1 MQVSTPNQD
10 ILGNGARSDRDLAD
24 HLQKSEIYRD
34 YQRAFEAATGLPLV
48 LRSAGSFQAPL
59 QQSKNRNEFCS
70 MMAAQN
76 KTCSACLELQQR
88 METLATEKSAT
99 LECFAGLSE
108 SAVPVR
114 VGERVVAYLQT
125 GQVLL
130 RKPSEARFNTVL
142 HSLRQLGVSVDAT
155 ALKEAYFGTQNVSKH
170 RHESAVSLLVIFAQH
185 LSSLSNQLMVREAAA
200 ESPTV
205 ARARAYISE
214 HLSEEISLSL
224 VARAAAMSAFYFCK
238 VFKKE
243 TGLTFT
249 EYLARLRV
257 ETVKKM
263 LLNPHK
269 RISEAAYDAGFQSL
283 SQFNRVFR
291 HFVGETPSDYREA
304 LHRRGVGVGEPMR
317 MTFAA

>member
-1 MQVSTPNQD
+1 MQVSTPYQD
-10 ILGNGARSDRDLAD
+10 ILGNGARSDRDLVD

-59 QQSKNRNEFCS
+59 QESKNRNEFCA

-76 KTCSACLELQQR
+76 KTCAACLELQQR

-108 SAVPVR
+108 AAVPVR

-142 HSLRQLGVSVDAT
+142 QSLKQLGVSVDSR
-155 ALKEAYFGTQNVSKH
+155 ALREAYFGTQIVSKH

-185 LSSLSNQLMVREAAA
+185 LSSVSNQLMVREAAA

-205 ARARAYISE
+205 TTPVRTRPIAPSIMRLLIAVFTKTDWSKTTLVTSDLGTSRRC
-214 HLSEEISLSL
+214 EIAPLIPFTTAIVL
-224 VARAAAMSAFYFCK
+224 ASA
-238 VFKKE
+238 
-243 TGLTFT
+243 LD
-249 EYLARLRV
+249 LRIG
-257 ETVKKM
+257 
-263 LLNPHK
+263 
-269 RISEAAYDAGFQSL
+269 R
-283 SQFNRVFR
+283 
-291 HFVGETPSDYREA
+291 
-304 LHRRGVGVGEPMR
+304 
-317 MTFAA
+317 